1 MNRLWFD
8 VLLFLLAGCK
18 SLTLMSFKS
27 MTNSSYGSAQI
38 GDPWSAV
45 TLTSCIVNCR
55 IRFNNCFSVVYNG
68 IHSLCTPGGKI
79 TYNVSRGSYQVG
91 DKLYYTDHCNATQGY
106 KLYVYKSVVNCF
118 HLATNW
124 AVYPEAK
131 SNCSVECVSY
141 FMNNKKKCLILG
153 DFVININIC
162 CAVLNDVD
170 LRAIG
175 GRIMQGK
182 TRDSLDLFLSFCKNV
197 YKTYT
202 FLGLTDI
209 VTEGTFVWE
218 DGTVLDPTWKNI
230 VFYSGEPNGG
240 SVNPNDDCAVC
251 GSYSGFSSVFDAG
264 CFRVPPEEHYYIC
277 ELVE

>member
-18 SLTLMSFKS
+18 SFTLMNFKS

-38 GDPWSAV
+38 GDPWTAV

-55 IRFNNCFSVVYNG
+55 IRFNNCFSVVYNE
-68 IHSLCTPGGKI
+68 IHNLCTPGGKI
-79 TYNVSRGSYQVG
+79 TYNVSRGSYQAG
-91 DKLYYTDHCNATQGY
+91 DKFYYTDHCNASQGY

-118 HLATNW
+118 RLTTNW

-131 SNCSVECVSY
+131 SNCS
-141 FMNNKKKCLILG
+141 
-153 DFVININIC
+153 
-162 CAVLNDVD
+162 
-170 LRAIG
+170 AIG

-240 SVNPNDDCAVC
+240 SVYPNDDCAVC

-264 CFRVPPEEHYYIC
+264 CLRVPPEEHYYIC